1 VKLVAEYNRTYYE
14 MKWLEEIEREEFMRT
29 RIRAKKPDLI
39 IVGVGH
45 YDGIKKACNCRPI
58 YRDRFVPSDFR
69 RTYDRMIAERKR
81 ARERMRT
88 RMQAL
93 PKPRKRRLRH
103 IK

>member
-1 VKLVAEYNRTYYE
+1 
-14 MKWLEEIEREEFMRT
+14 MRT

-69 RTYDRMIAERKR
+69 RTYDRMIAEHKR
-81 ARERMRT
+81 VKEMMKKREMP
-88 RMQAL
+88 AL